1 MLVVSV
7 RVQEVQELQ
16 VARAHRLATL
26 TASSFPQSHVL
37 SLTNEKEIQYYNIDD
52 IHESENAIVC
62 FCRDTVIK
70 RLLPF
75 EDYRYKLKNPQE
87 RQRCLLEGL
96 EWNRK
101 FTNGIHHGLARVYD
115 WKLEQRKIGLGKI
128 AINPTFDLLDP
139 EDEYVLVM
147 RKLPIDDRLD
157 CLLKDATVASQAAI
171 ISKQRTYAGLLATY
185 VANMHS
191 QLNSLAN
198 ADEYWGSSNQ
208 LKTKLAENID
218 SVEEPVGVQSP
229 ILRSDLYKRLR
240 LVAVRLRNELLPIF
254 ENDEYPRYFEQRVR
268 QHHIK
273 RCHGDLKGRNIWI
286 VSAENARKKILPEG
300 VCILDAIDFNSSF
313 CNIDTLSDFA
323 MLAVDFQIRAK
334 YSLIADYM
342 IEDYLYRTRQTDK
355 ASRAVLQ
362 YYMIEK
368 AFVGALVSILY
379 DDKALFGARY
389 LQATHDNL
397 QRFVLNRGSFS
408 SNVKPPYLVF
418 S

>member
-1 MLVVSV
+1 MAV

-16 VARAHRLATL
+16 IAREHRLATL
-26 TASSFPQSHVL
+26 TASSFPQSHAL
-37 SLTNEKEIQYYNIDD
+37 SSTNEKAIQYYNIDD

-70 RLLPF
+70 RLRPF
-75 EDYRYKLKNPQE
+75 EDYRYKLKSVQE
-87 RQRCLLEGL
+87 RQQCLLEGL

-101 FTNGIHHGLARVYD
+101 FTNGIHLGLARIYD

-128 AINPTFDLLDP
+128 AINPTFDKLDP

-147 RKLPIDDRLD
+147 RKLPKDDRLD
-157 CLLKDATVASQAAI
+157 CLLLNEATVASQAAI

-185 VANMHS
+185 VANMYS

-208 LKTKLAENID
+208 LKTKLVENID
-218 SVEEPVGVQSP
+218 SVEEPVGVQPP

-273 RCHGDLKGRNIWI
+273 RCHGDLKARNIWI
-286 VSAENARKKILPEG
+286 VSAENARKKHLPEG

-334 YSLIADYM
+334 YSLIANNL
-342 IEDYLYRTRQTDK
+342 IEEYLHLTGQTDK
-355 ASRAVLQ
+355 VSRSILQ

-397 QRFVLNRGSFS
+397 QRFV
-408 SNVKPPYLVF
+408 
-418 S
+418 